1 MPSSGSPYLSDLSF
15 MITFRYSNYT
25 RLVSFLGNLSDP
37 SSPQYGHYL
46 TRGEFI
52 HEFSPRASFY
62 SRAVEYFASHGFS
75 DITAY
80 GDRVSIYMTG
90 SAQLVENTLNVSVVR
105 SGGLYGPTSAPEVP
119 EWMNT
124 YTIGITG
131 LTDRGS
137 ASLIGSGHAVMAGSP
152 GAKTASGY
160 GTPINVNGVQY
171 IYGAD
176 MQVAY
181 NEQKLLN
188 MTIPKNAVEATILWS
203 GYNKTTGTYTAP
215 FYPQDVYEY
224 YNASIP
230 SGQPHAKVY
239 GVPLN
244 GAPAPGSS
252 AQYDSSGAVFE
263 NTLDLEMM
271 GSTAPGSSI
280 YNVYAN
286 ANSMSQLDA
295 NFAYI
300 LNPAHTPGLNN
311 VSVISNSWGSNDQND
326 TTWMTYLQESQA
338 RGITVLASSGDSGDN
353 TNSKKYLGGPGYA
366 EFPSSMAYNSFGV
379 TAVGGTTV
387 TLKQTLKMSSQ
398 IAWYISAIDTTNGG
412 PAGSTGGISSVF
424 AEPDWQKTTQANTVI
439 HGAGRATPDI
449 AALANNTLVYI
460 TKNGKSYYANPYF
473 YYAWGTSVASP
484 LVGGMIAAIDQYL
497 IAHGMPALGFL
508 NPRLYRLANEQ
519 YNTSTLTVPPFQD
532 IVSGRNH
539 VYNAL
544 VGYDLVTGLGSINAY
559 NMTTYE
565 SVKKY
570 QVTFTESGLPSGRK
584 WYVNLTNGVSSSSI
598 TGSVYINVTNGTY
611 TYLVSVVGAYGP
623 SPPTGNFTVSGAN
636 VIRQVTYSTHT
647 YSAVFSETGLV
658 SGNWTVSIRGS
669 ASNASAGNHVT
680 LSLVNGTYTY
690 AVSSS
695 NQSLKANSGTLTVNG
710 SSTSTLVTFYT
721 YAYEV
726 SFVETGLKAG
736 LTWSVVLNGKSNSS
750 STSTISFFEP
760 TGNYSYTVTAAS
772 GYQASR
778 PSGIVSVHTSK
789 TTINIVFSLFYSV
802 KFTESGLPSGT
813 YWAVELGG
821 TYASSNSSHIFFNV
835 SNGVYSFSVAA
846 AVTGSYSASPSSGN
860 VTVSSSNVTQQISFS
875 GLGSHSALESGD
887 LYVYVIFAVIVAAV
901 VVGTLILSRGRR

>member
-379 TAVGGTTV
+379 TAVGGTSV
-387 TLKQTLKMSSQ
+387 KLMKDLAIENQS
-398 IAWYISAIDTTNGG
+398 AWYMKAGTSSE
-412 PAGSTGGISSVF
+412 GSTGGISTVF
-424 AEPDWQKTTQANTVI
+424 REPSWQKNSEANGIINGT
-439 HGAGRATPDI
+439 GRATPDVS
-449 AALANNTLVYI
+449 AVANNVIVFI
-460 TKNGKSYYANPYF
+460 TVKGIPYYAVPYF
-473 YYAWGTSVASP
+473 YAASGTSVACP
-484 LVGGMIAAIDQYL
+484 VIAGMVATMNAHLAAEHRQ
-497 IAHGMPALGFL
+497 ALGFL
-508 NPRLYRLANEQ
+508 DPMLYRLGGMENNASHTLSG
-519 YNTSTLTVPPFQD
+519 TSNGTVSPPMFPFYD
-532 IVSGRNH
+532 ITSGRNY
-539 VYNAL
+539 VYRAL
-544 VGYDLVTGLGSINAY
+544 FGYDLVTGWGAIDAN
-559 NMTTYE
+559 
-565 SVKKY
+565 
-570 QVTFTESGLPSGRK
+570 
-584 WYVNLTNGVSSSSI
+584 NLMRQILDLFNGVSVHYLVFHETGLPKDTAWEVEVGNLTLNE
-598 TGSVYINVTNGTY
+598 TGSVI
-611 TYLVSVVGAYGP
+611 A
-623 SPPTGNFTVSGAN
+623 
-636 VIRQVTYSTHT
+636 
-647 YSAVFSETGLV
+647 
-658 SGNWTVSIRGS
+658 
-669 ASNASAGNHVT
+669 
-680 LSLVNGTYTY
+680 
-690 AVSSS
+690 
-695 NQSLKANSGTLTVNG
+695 
-710 SSTSTLVTFYT
+710 
-721 YAYEV
+721 
-726 SFVETGLKAG
+726 
-736 LTWSVVLNGKSNSS
+736 
-750 STSTISFFEP
+750 
-760 TGNYSYTVTAAS
+760 
-772 GYQASR
+772 
-778 PSGIVSVHTSK
+778 
-789 TTINIVFSLFYSV
+789 
-802 KFTESGLPSGT
+802 
-813 YWAVELGG
+813 
-821 TYASSNSSHIFFNV
+821 FNV
-835 SNGVYSFSVAA
+835 SSGTFHFTVRSDS
-846 AVTGSYSASPSSGN
+846 SYI
-860 VTVSSSNVTQQISFS
+860 SNVTSGNITINDSDRFISIAFLS
-875 GLGSHSALESGD
+875 RNDSFPSYEGVFILLAFAML
-887 LYVYVIFAVIVAAV
+887 AVIAMV
-901 VVGTLILSRGRR
+901 VIRYSRSRGNL